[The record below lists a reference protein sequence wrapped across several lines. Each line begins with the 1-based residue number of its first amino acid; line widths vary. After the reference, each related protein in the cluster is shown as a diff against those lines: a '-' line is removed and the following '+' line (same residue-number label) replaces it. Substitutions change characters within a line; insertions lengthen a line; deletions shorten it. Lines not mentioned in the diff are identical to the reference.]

1 MAFEL
6 GLREPLVGRGF
17 MRKVRMRCGVI
28 SNDPFRSGAQ
38 SGESKDNRHFTSAG
52 SDLSPIGLRRIRRPG
67 RSEPLAPSRWVIS
80 SEHHWRPRLH
90 RYCPRDLGRWTVLDA
105 ATGAFLMGVLDA
117 LKLNPADIGYSDS
130 PARRLAV
137 DLCRAHAD
145 RERAGALERATHV
158 GDVNDARKIER
169 N

>member
-80 SEHHWRPRLH
+80 SEHHWRRGFIVIALVIRPMDCAR
-90 RYCPRDLGRWTVLDA
+90 RGRRGIFNGRARCPQTQS
-105 ATGAFLMGVLDA
+105 
-117 LKLNPADIGYSDS
+117 PADIGYSDS

-145 RERAGALERATHV
+145 RARAGALERATHV